1 MAKDRLDGTKKKHFL
16 IEFFLV
22 PGRVILWINYMM
34 PGKGYSAVRQSARN
48 ARSPIMTFIYS
59 IGFWAILGYS
69 IHAGWASLVVAELMS
84 FLENI

>member
-16 IEFFLV
+16 IEFFLI

-48 ARSPIMTFIYS
+48 ARSPIMTLIYS
-59 IGFWAILGYS
+59 IGFWVLLGYA
-69 IHAGWASLVVAELMS
+69 IYAGWVSLILAELILL
-84 FLENI
+84 LENI